1 MINHKSAKSSSIT
14 GDNKFMNISPTL
26 NSKLLLTNRI
36 IKGLPVYNGGLGE
49 NPLETPEYLIKC
61 IQNNITKKE
70 YTSIEGTNVFRKA
83 ISQYYPNHMK
93 NTLVGN
99 GLKEL
104 IFVLSFSWKKK
115 IFIPMP
121 CWVTYLENMKKL
133 KKDYTTIECNH
144 NNNYKLTAELLEDS
158 LEKNNGHN
166 SLLFLNSPTNPTGAV
181 YTEEEYISL
190 IKVFDKYNITVFSDE
205 IYFNTSQIKTISLS
219 NLYNNCILGSSLSK
233 DWASGGWRFG
243 WMVFPDSL
251 KDLHADMV
259 SCGSIMYSC
268 PTDFFN
274 NVGAEALINSENEQ
288 YFNKQR
294 IFFQKISDNIDNEL
308 LKPNKLIISNYQ
320 GAWYK
325 WVDLKNYSN
334 ELKLLNHSDVINNS
348 EELAN
353 VLANEIGLIVVA
365 GKFFGIEGA
374 TFRLSM
380 VDENIHIGIRE
391 LIRWLDV

>member
-1 MINHKSAKSSSIT
+1 
-14 GDNKFMNISPTL
+14 
-26 NSKLLLTNRI
+26 
-36 IKGLPVYNGGLGE
+36 
-49 NPLETPEYLIKC
+49 
-61 IQNNITKKE
+61 
-70 YTSIEGTNVFRKA
+70 
-83 ISQYYPNHMK
+83 
-93 NTLVGN
+93 
-99 GLKEL
+99 
-104 IFVLSFSWKKK
+104 
-115 IFIPMP
+115 
-121 CWVTYLENMKKL
+121 MKKL

-190 IKVFDKYNITVFSDE
+190 IKIFDKYNITVFSDE

-243 WMVFPDSL
+243 WMVFSDSL

-334 ELKLLNHSDVINNS
+334 ELKLLNHADAINNS

-391 LIRWLDV
+391 LIKWLNV